1 MFSGVSGGSQKKEAV
16 KARTAV
22 VMADKKP
29 RYQLLKRRCL
39 DQGVLFEDPEFPA
52 EDSSLFFS
60 QKPQVSFEWKRPH
73 EIVNNPEFITGG
85 ASRTDICQGDLGD
98 CWLLAAVAS
107 LTLDQKLLDR
117 VVPPKQNFQENYAG
131 IFHFWFWQYNEW
143 VEVVVDD
150 RLPTFRNRLVYLHS
164 AEQNEFWSALLEKAY
179 AKLNGNYESL
189 KGGNTLEAMEDFTG
203 GLGEMFDLNESSSD
217 MYATI
222 QKALQRRSMV
232 GCSIDI
238 SSSAETEARTP
249 SGLIKGH
256 AYSVTG
262 LQEIKY
268 KGKPVRLIRVRNP
281 WGQVEWNGAWSDNSA
296 EWKMIDTSEHRT
308 LNMVSK
314 DDGEF
319 WMAFE
324 DFCKHFG
331 KLEVCNLTP
340 DSLYG
345 DSTRKWNV
353 SVYEGKWQKG
363 STAGGC
369 RNFPETFWTNPQYKL
384 RLHDADDGK
393 NDSTLMIAILQKN
406 RRKLRKEGVDLLTI
420 GFAIYKAEPGDDHLP
435 EEFFQFHASV
445 ARSKSY
451 INVREICQRFQLPP
465 GDYILVP
472 TTFQPHHEADF
483 VIRIFSEKKNESLE
497 MGDKIGMDLPDPP
510 TPSKLNRETE
520 EERQFRKLFEDISG
534 EDLEIDAYELQK
546 ILSTVFA
553 AQKELATDQFDI
565 ETCRSIVS
573 LYAKDERRML
583 GFEEFKYLWTRMKM
597 WKTAF
602 LKCDNDNSG
611 TISSYE
617 LRSAIEEAGFQV
629 NNQLIQLLVLRYAN
643 DYMEIYFD
651 NFIRCLVRLETS
663 FRSFMN
669 FDTKKTGEI
678 SINMLQWLLLTMN
691 I

>member
-1 MFSGVSGGSQKKEAV
+1 NQSEKRLKPLLFSCMNSSAEFSRFSGGNNSFKKI
-16 KARTAV
+16 KNY
-22 VMADKKP
+22 K
-29 RYQLLKRRCL
+29 L
-39 DQGVLFEDPEFPA
+39 
-52 EDSSLFFS
+52 
-60 QKPQVSFEWKRPH
+60 

-483 VIRIFSEKKNESLE
+483 HGDGFSIMSDTWLMKEKSL
-497 MGDKIGMDLPDPP
+497 
-510 TPSKLNRETE
+510 SV
-520 EERQFRKLFEDISG
+520 
-534 EDLEIDAYELQK
+534 LQ
-546 ILSTVFA
+546 
-553 AQKELATDQFDI
+553 
-565 ETCRSIVS
+565 
-573 LYAKDERRML
+573 
-583 GFEEFKYLWTRMKM
+583 
-597 WKTAF
+597 TAF

-663 FRSFMN
+663 FS
-669 FDTKKTGEI
+669 K
-678 SINMLQWLLLTMN
+678 
-691 I
+691 

>member
-1 MFSGVSGGSQKKEAV
+1 
-16 KARTAV
+16 
-22 VMADKKP
+22 MADKKP

-483 VIRIFSEKKNESLE
+483 HGDGFSIMSDTWLMKEKSL
-497 MGDKIGMDLPDPP
+497 
-510 TPSKLNRETE
+510 SV
-520 EERQFRKLFEDISG
+520 
-534 EDLEIDAYELQK
+534 LQ
-546 ILSTVFA
+546 
-553 AQKELATDQFDI
+553 
-565 ETCRSIVS
+565 
-573 LYAKDERRML
+573 
-583 GFEEFKYLWTRMKM
+583 
-597 WKTAF
+597 TAF

-651 NFIRCLVRLETS
+651 NFIRCLVRLETDFLPVS
-663 FRSFMN
+663 WPTIPQIKMVIHFMAICGTLLCVM
-669 FDTKKTGEI
+669 DCCICQEI
-678 SINMLQWLLLTMN
+678 HSLYN
-691 I
+691 ISCEVL

>member
-1 MFSGVSGGSQKKEAV
+1 
-16 KARTAV
+16 
-22 VMADKKP
+22 MADKKP

-483 VIRIFSEKKNESLE
+483 HGDGFSIMSDTWLMKEKSL
-497 MGDKIGMDLPDPP
+497 
-510 TPSKLNRETE
+510 SV
-520 EERQFRKLFEDISG
+520 
-534 EDLEIDAYELQK
+534 LQ
-546 ILSTVFA
+546 
-553 AQKELATDQFDI
+553 
-565 ETCRSIVS
+565 
-573 LYAKDERRML
+573 
-583 GFEEFKYLWTRMKM
+583 
-597 WKTAF
+597 TAF

-663 FRSFMN
+663 FTLFLVQYI
-669 FDTKKTGEI
+669 TYKTLLNTYEI
-678 SINMLQWLLLTMN
+678 RILKLPSKN
-691 I
+691 IQHL